1 MTCKDLV
8 PLSNFY
14 KAAKTPDK
22 LQYNCIPCSKE
33 AAKKS
38 YESDKSKVI
47 CRSARWRAKNPE
59 RVQEIG
65 YKTRL
70 KKNFGMTLE
79 DYNEILESQNGK
91 CLICESS
98 GRGGRSK
105 RFQLFVDH
113 CHKTGKVRGLLCMKC
128 NSAIGYFDEDIARM
142 KSAISYLERNF

>member
-1 MTCKDLV
+1 MFL
-8 PLSNFY
+8 PILNFY
-14 KAAKTPDK
+14 KSAKTPDR
-22 LQYNCIPCSKE
+22 LQYNCIPCAKSW
-33 AAKKS
+33 AKKS
-38 YESDKSKVI
+38 YEANSQKVI
-47 CRSARWRAKNPE
+47 ERSTRWRARNPE

-65 YKTRL
+65 YKARL

-79 DYNEILESQNGK
+79 EYNQILESQNGK

-142 KSAISYLERNF
+142 KSAIIYLERNF